1 MTVFGFSF
9 CLRTVWVC
17 VVECTFVSYGF
28 YVDTA
33 GGHNARSAE
42 LLGLALAPRPRASA
56 TGQPP
61 RPTPWHTPR
70 HNTYNTYVNICG
82 R

>member
-1 MTVFGFSF
+1 MTVFGFGF

-56 TGQPP
+56 SRLGHGPA
-61 RPTPWHTPR
+61 PTAHPMAHTS
-70 HNTYNTYVNICG
+70 TQYVI
-82 R
+82 RM